1 MARSISEIKINDKAY
16 SLKDGNSTTMRA
28 TLSYVNSTTLSG
40 GYTLDYEPSCVFT
53 QVRQQSG
60 TPYGQVTNTYAQ
72 ISGKTVTVTAVGT
85 GFVSGHVL
93 SVDTLVIKS

>member
-1 MARSISEIKINDKAY
+1 MANISELKINGEIY
-16 SLKDGNSTTMRA
+16 GLKDSGITTIRA
-28 TLSYVNSTTLSG
+28 TLSYVNATTLRG

-60 TPYGQVTNTYAQ
+60 TPNGQVTNTYAQ
-72 ISGKTVTVTAVGT
+72 ISGKTVTITAVGT
-85 GFVSGHVL
+85 GFVNGHVL

>member
-1 MARSISEIKINDKAY
+1 MANITEVNINNKTYGIKD
-16 SLKDGNSTTMRA
+16 SNSTTIRA
-28 TLSYVNSTTLSG
+28 TLSYVNGTTLRG

-85 GFVSGHVL
+85 GFVNGHVL